1 VPVFSNIIIILIVV
15 LALAYYFVPA
25 AMRKHIGTA
34 LLLSCS
40 IHVGAFFVQ
49 VFKGQARP
57 ASVEA
62 MVAEERA
69 DLTLRMMTT
78 INVGVTKM
86 FEATGGLSIL
96 DGGEKKAQKNANKSV
111 IEISSE
117 NLGPFF
123 EQSSN
128 ALDEAIKLN
137 PKSAELKAKDA
148 ILAEVSRGK
157 KKQAKEVRQRCRE
170 LMNSSDEDA
179 RRLGLVLKYAL
190 IEHKAIR
197 PNSILPSPENAK
209 EEQAEKKSD
218 NTKNQATG
226 SPDSGNLDSSKAHN
240 QSAESQIDSGKASE
254 TKETINNRISSS
266 DAIAIIEKGISK
278 GWYRDNA
285 KILYYKASDNKAALD
300 KLSKSLENH
309 YYEKFRFMIVA
320 YSIGALC
327 AFIGLVTIVIHFG
340 SLGRRDPKGIPPEER
355 VGIDLDLR
363 TIYCVFVGWLSI
375 ELMMSQLFK
384 LLPKDMFHMGSNPVG
399 IAAFSLFSYV
409 ITMIPALLLIHFIA
423 FKPRGLKLMEA
434 LKLRLKTPTTGPF
447 KMILAGFLS
456 WCSIIPMVLISALI
470 ASKFLNSQGSDNPV
484 LSQISM
490 VANSNNFLAVALLYF
505 TVAAAAPFFEE
516 IIFRGFL
523 YGSLKTRLGIFPA
536 ILISAFVFAFIH
548 FDKGGALMLFA
559 LGPVLAVSYERTR
572 SLLPP
577 MIAHGLWNGGSF
589 AMAASLYYS

>member
-1 VPVFSNIIIILIVV
+1 
-15 LALAYYFVPA
+15 
-25 AMRKHIGTA
+25 MRKHVGTA
-34 LLLSCS
+34 LMLTCT
-40 IHVGAFFVQ
+40 IYVGAFFVQ
-49 VFKGQARP
+49 VFKGHARP

-62 MVAEERA
+62 IVAEERA

-78 INVGVTKM
+78 INVGVSKM
-86 FEATGGLSIL
+86 FEATGGLSLL
-96 DGGEKKAQKNANKSV
+96 DGGEKKAQKNNKSV

-123 EQSSN
+123 EQART

-148 ILAEVSRGK
+148 ILAVVSKGK
-157 KKQAKEVRQRCRE
+157 KKRTEARQRCGE
-170 LMNSSDEDA
+170 LMASPDEDT
-179 RRLGLVLKYAL
+179 RKLGLVLKYAL
-190 IEHKAIR
+190 VEHKAI
-197 PNSILPSPENAK
+197 PANLIVPEPETSKGEEDTGKKLETNKSKASESPETR
-209 EEQAEKKSD
+209 D
-218 NTKNQATG
+218 
-226 SPDSGNLDSSKAHN
+226 LDSSKTTPL
-240 QSAESQIDSGKASE
+240 SESQDEGDKTSKKRID
-254 TKETINNRISSS
+254 NRISSS
-266 DAIAIIEKGISK
+266 DAVPIIEKGISK

-285 KILYYKASDNKAALD
+285 LLLYYKASENKAALD
-300 KLSKSLENH
+300 KLSKQLETH
-309 YYEKFRFMIVA
+309 YYDKFRFMIVA

-363 TIYCVFVGWLSI
+363 TIYSVFVGWLSV

-384 LLPKDMFHMGSNPVG
+384 LLPKDMFHMGANPVG
-399 IAAFSLFSYV
+399 IAAFSLVSYV
-409 ITMIPALLLIHFIA
+409 TTMIPALLLIHFIA
-423 FKPRGLKLMEA
+423 FKPRGLNLIQA
-434 LKLRLKTPTTGPF
+434 LKMRVKTPSAGPF
-447 KMILAGFLS
+447 KIMLAGFLS

-490 VANSNNFLAVALLYF
+490 IANSNNVVAIVLLYF

-523 YGSLKTRLGIFPA
+523 YGSLKTRIGIFPA

-572 SLLPP
+572 SLLPS
-577 MIAHGLWNGGSF
+577 MVAHGLWNGGSF
-589 AMAASLYYS
+589 AMAVSLYYS